1 MNLHSIRGRL
11 LGWFAFLLGC
21 ILTGFGVLAYQFHSQ
36 SELQRIDGELER
48 RVALLQADLREGGGP
63 GPGPDRGGPGRE
75 GPPPPMMIREGEE
88 RPFGKKKGPPP
99 DDAPRGPGTDFK
111 GGPGGTRT
119 LRVTELT
126 ASLFEEMDG
135 ASFYY
140 AAWSSRG
147 AIMGRSANAPAELP
161 APERSATGRR
171 EKRTRGEWREVYQVT
186 ERGDC
191 VLAGISMAASDA
203 ASTRLGWMLAA
214 AGGAVLVLG
223 LGGGWWTISR
233 SLRPV
238 REIGTTARRIAE
250 GDLSERISASDARSE
265 LGELAAVLNSTFARL
280 EAAFAEQK
288 NFTADASHELRTPL
302 AVILTETQRVLA
314 RERTVAEYR
323 EAIEVCREAAQ
334 DMKRLTES
342 LLELARFDA
351 GQEPLQ
357 RQPFDLAVVAQAAVD
372 LMRPLAAERNL
383 KVEVA
388 CTPAPASGDPDR
400 LRRVAVNLL
409 QNAVRYNRDG
419 GEIRVA
425 TSVNENEAA
434 LTVSDTGH
442 GITAEALPHV
452 FERFYRADK
461 ARSRAQGGTGLG
473 LAICKA
479 IVTAHGGGITV
490 ESEVGRGTT
499 VTVRLPPG

>member
-161 APERSATGRR
+161 APERSETGRR

-357 RQPFDLAVVAQAAVD
+357 DRKSVV
-372 LMRPLAAERNL
+372 
-383 KVEVA
+383 
-388 CTPAPASGDPDR
+388 
-400 LRRVAVNLL
+400 
-409 QNAVRYNRDG
+409 
-419 GEIRVA
+419 
-425 TSVNENEAA
+425 
-434 LTVSDTGH
+434 
-442 GITAEALPHV
+442 
-452 FERFYRADK
+452 
-461 ARSRAQGGTGLG
+461 
-473 LAICKA
+473 
-479 IVTAHGGGITV
+479 
-490 ESEVGRGTT
+490 
-499 VTVRLPPG
+499 

>member
-21 ILTGFGVLAYQFHSQ
+21 ILAGFGVLAYQFHAQ
-36 SELQRIDGELER
+36 SELQRIDVELER
-48 RVALLQADLREGGGP
+48 RVTLLQADLREGGGP
-63 GPGPDRGGPGRE
+63 RPGGPGRGAPARE
-75 GPPPPMMIREGEE
+75 GPPPLMMRDGEE
-88 RPFGKKKGPPP
+88 RPPMKKKAPPP
-99 DDAPRGPGTDFK
+99 DDARHGPGMDFD

-119 LRVTELT
+119 LRLTAVT
-126 ASLFEEMDG
+126 ASLFEEADR

-140 AAWSSRG
+140 AAWNSRG
-147 AIMGRSANAPAELP
+147 ASMGRSANAPMEIPLP
-161 APERSATGRR
+161 EINETGRR
-171 EKRTRGEWREVYQVT
+171 EKRTRGAWREVYHVT
-186 ERGDC
+186 ERGDY

-203 ASTRLGWMLAA
+203 ASARLGWMLAA
-214 AGGAVLVLG
+214 AGGAVLLLG

-238 REIGTTARRIAE
+238 HEIGTTARRIAE
-250 GDLSERISASDARSE
+250 GDLSERISTSDARSE
-265 LGELAAVLNSTFARL
+265 LGELATVLNSTFARL
-280 EAAFAEQK
+280 EAAFADQK

-302 AVILTETQRVLA
+302 AVILTETQRVLS
-314 RERTVAEYR
+314 RERTAAEYR
-323 EAIEVCREAAQ
+323 EAIEVCRETAQ
-334 DMKRLTES
+334 EMKRLTES

-351 GQEPLQ
+351 GQETLR

-372 LMRPLAAERNL
+372 LMRPLAVERNL

-388 CTPAPASGDPDR
+388 CAPASASGDPDR
-400 LRRVAVNLL
+400 LRQVIVNLL
-409 QNAVRYNRDG
+409 QNAVRYNHEYGD
-419 GEIRVA
+419 IRVT
-425 TSVNENEAA
+425 TSTNDNEVV
-434 LTVSDTGH
+434 LTVSDTGS
-442 GITAEALPHV
+442 GIAAEALPHV

-479 IVTAHGGGITV
+479 IIAAHGGSIAI

-499 VTVRLPPG
+499 VTVRLPRG